1 MSDRFLLARPCVA
14 VLAVLGAACVAG
26 CATSGRSGARASAAA
41 ATHPNDDRCERLLD
55 RFDHAVAQ
63 AGVGDAEAAR
73 VRGFAWLRVDRFL
86 ASFARDPI
94 PDAAATAWVDA
105 MVERAADARRI
116 ELANLP
122 QAERAA
128 LGDAAAGLADC
139 AQRLRRRDLAT
150 SQAWTELHEAAQPPD
165 AYDDGLRIAGLYPV
179 AALPASIGIRRYER
193 ATRDAFAV
201 ALAELPVHGV
211 LRSYTPAH
219 ASTLDALEPAAIL
232 AR

>member
-1 MSDRFLLARPCVA
+1 
-14 VLAVLGAACVAG
+14 
-26 CATSGRSGARASAAA
+26 
-41 ATHPNDDRCERLLD
+41 
-55 RFDHAVAQ
+55 
-63 AGVGDAEAAR
+63 
-73 VRGFAWLRVDRFL
+73 
-86 ASFARDPI
+86 
-94 PDAAATAWVDA
+94 

-128 LGDAAAGLADC
+128 LGAAAAGLADC

-150 SQAWTELHEAAQPPD
+150 SQAWTELHEAARPPD
-165 AYDDGLRIAGLYPV
+165 AYDDGLRIAGLYPL
-179 AALPASIGIRRYER
+179 ATLPASIGIRRYER

-211 LRSYTPAH
+211 LRSYAPAR

-232 AR
+232 ARARSRADALGIPRFTPDDEARLFAAYAPTFVVDERSDDDRIGTPALGAMRQWGHHATAFVGRRHFDEPFLIERYFVVRER